1 MKRYVPGQGKVAD
14 RVRPVGEGRFF
25 GPRPALLVH
34 TLDKAFSQCYSFIA
48 LCYKAKEE
56 EKLREGMRSMTSFP
70 EPNASAV
77 ANQRWASVREKEPVS
92 EDLAVVARDLLQ
104 VFGQKTAVNRLNL
117 SVRRGEFFGF
127 LGPNGAGKSTTIKM
141 FTGLLR
147 PTAGQAYVGGINVW
161 QDQLRARALMGVL
174 PEYLNLY
181 ERLSGREFLIFAGHM
196 YGIPKAEIQSR
207 AEELLHVL
215 TLTDDADKLIIDY
228 SVGMRKKIALAAALI
243 HRPQVLFLDEP
254 FEGIDPVSSRTIREI
269 LHELTRRNTTIFFS
283 SHIMEVVERLCT
295 RVGIINH
302 GVLVAEGSI
311 QELRE
316 LASGENKNA
325 TLEDIFLNLIG
336 AGRENLNLSW
346 LE

>member
-1 MKRYVPGQGKVAD
+1 
-14 RVRPVGEGRFF
+14 
-25 GPRPALLVH
+25 
-34 TLDKAFSQCYSFIA
+34 
-48 LCYKAKEE
+48 
-56 EKLREGMRSMTSFP
+56 MTSFP

-77 ANQRWASVREKEPVS
+77 AKQRWSPVSGDEPVG

-147 PTAGQAYVGGINVW
+147 PTAGQVFVGGVNVW
-161 QDQLRARALMGVL
+161 QDPLRARALMGVL

-181 ERLSGREFLIFAGHM
+181 ERLSGREFLTFAGHM
-196 YGIPKAEIQSR
+196 YGVPKADIQRRS
-207 AEELLHVL
+207 EELLHVL
-215 TLTDDADKLIIDY
+215 TLSDDADKLVIDY

-254 FEGIDPVSSRTIREI
+254 FEGIDPIASRVIRDI
-269 LHELTRRNTTIFFS
+269 LRSLTQHGTTIFFS

-295 RVGIINH
+295 RVGIINQ
-302 GVLVAEGSI
+302 GMLVAEGTL

-316 LASGENKNA
+316 RASGEHKDA
-325 TLEDIFLNLIG
+325 TLEDIFLNAVG
-336 AGRENLNLSW
+336 VRSENHNLSW
-346 LE
+346 LEAE

>member
-1 MKRYVPGQGKVAD
+1 M
-14 RVRPVGEGRFF
+14 
-25 GPRPALLVH
+25 
-34 TLDKAFSQCYSFIA
+34 
-48 LCYKAKEE
+48 
-56 EKLREGMRSMTSFP
+56 
-70 EPNASAV
+70 
-77 ANQRWASVREKEPVS
+77 
-92 EDLAVVARDLLQ
+92 
-104 VFGQKTAVNRLNL
+104 
-117 SVRRGEFFGF
+117 
-127 LGPNGAGKSTTIKM
+127 
-141 FTGLLR
+141 
-147 PTAGQAYVGGINVW
+147 
-161 QDQLRARALMGVL
+161 MGVL

-181 ERLSGREFLIFAGHM
+181 ERLTGREFLKFAGHM
-196 YGIPKAEIQSR
+196 YGLPDADVRQR
-207 AEELLHVL
+207 AEELLRVL
-215 TLTDDADKLIIDY
+215 TLADDADKLIVDY
-228 SVGMRKKIALAAALI
+228 SVGMRKKVALAAAII

-254 FEGIDPVSSRTIREI
+254 FEGIDPVSSRVIRDI

>member
-1 MKRYVPGQGKVAD
+1 M
-14 RVRPVGEGRFF
+14 
-25 GPRPALLVH
+25 
-34 TLDKAFSQCYSFIA
+34 
-48 LCYKAKEE
+48 
-56 EKLREGMRSMTSFP
+56 MTSP
-70 EPNASAV
+70 EQNPISGVGQLAQSTPV
-77 ANQRWASVREKEPVS
+77 IEEPVNQGPY
-92 EDLAVVARDLLQ
+92 AIVARDLVR
-104 VFGQKTAVNRLNL
+104 VFGQKVAVDHLNL
-117 SVRRGEFFGF
+117 AVRRGEFFGF

-141 FTGLLR
+141 MVGQLR
-147 PTAGQAYVGGINVW
+147 PTAGNVRVAGIDVWKDPIQA
-161 QDQLRARALMGVL
+161 RSMMGVL

-181 ERLSGREFLIFAGHM
+181 ERLTGREFLKFAGHM
-196 YGIPKAEIQSR
+196 YGLPDADVRQRS
-207 AEELLHVL
+207 EELLHVL
-215 TLTDDADKLIIDY
+215 TLADDADKLIVDY
-228 SVGMRKKIALAAALI
+228 SVGMRKKIALAAAII

-254 FEGIDPVSSRTIREI
+254 FEGIDPVSSRVIRDI